1 MHFSKLLNRLAVLNS
16 EIGLF
21 AGDGV
26 GAGVGDGDGV
36 NDGEVVV
43 GLAITTPLFQSNFF
57 PDLIQVNVFPDATEI
72 FPALGQVAPA
82 LTAAN
87 EGIIGNADTRDKQIN
102 VPMVFLMGATSYIPY
117 KPLKL
122 SLIARPKLHSKLS
135 HIPF

>member
-57 PDLIQVNVFPDATEI
+57 PDLIQVNVFPEATEV

-87 EGIIGNADTRDKQIN
+87 AGRDREEPRKVITASKAR
-102 VPMVFLMGATSYIPY
+102 VLFM
-117 KPLKL
+117 LKGYL
-122 SLIARPKLHSKLS
+122 SRFALS
-135 HIPF
+135 VVLNQLLLAH